1 MLCVTMQCLCHPS
14 PCLAFAEL
22 FRTYLCSAFA
32 YLFASMPSL
41 ICALSCR
48 SVPCVSIQS
57 YALARHS
64 DAMPSRCN
72 VLPLRL
78 PTRPR
83 YAASMPTVAMPSRF
97 PALLCPL
104 HSRTQLCLCSQLC
117 ELHCPRNPL
126 LRAALALLN
135 RAIANIVIALP
146 LRFLA
151 DLSLCVSN
159 LCCANPSMPSL
170 SPGCDAFAMQLP
182 AFQTKPWHTK
192 LFRSYLIA
200 ESSKARISPLPHAF
214 KSSVFQ
220 PLKDNFFMGI

>member
-1 MLCVTMQCLCHPS
+1 MFFGHLVAVFDAVLCYAVPLRIDARLCLRIS
-14 PCLAFAEL
+14 
-22 FRTYLCSAFA
+22 
-32 YLFASMPSL
+32 
-41 ICALSCR
+41 IR
-48 SVPCVSIQS
+48 SH
-57 YALARHS
+57 ALANLCLVLPQRS
-64 DAMPSRCN
+64 MRVDSKLCPCPTFRCYAIAIFPAIALPSRCN

-83 YAASMPTVAMPSRF
+83 YAASLPTVAMPSRF

-192 LFRSYLIA
+192 SMPL
-200 ESSKARISPLPHAF
+200 RINPFLLTEH
-214 KSSVFQ
+214 
-220 PLKDNFFMGI
+220 L